1 VIRVSENELGLTEG
15 GRYSVAIEKGPD
27 SEGIFKG
34 YALLGTESAIVLQ
47 MHNGKTRIIPVARIV
62 HIDLLV
68 TSDRKKDEKKP
79 ESYYG

>member
-1 VIRVSENELGLTEG
+1 M
-15 GRYSVAIEKGPD
+15 AIEKGPD

-79 ESYYG
+79 EPYYG